1 MYDMVSAE
9 IDTDPAISAVL
20 AAAGGETMNH
30 FTFPPSFADSMAV
43 ISPTPP
49 GGEITT
55 MLLLLT
61 LPTPL
66 TFSDDDDDDA
76 TREISD
82 DDGCVKKASLDST
95 RKARTATMRRI
106 IVIANA
112 QKEVRV
118 ECECGGAEG
127 AGCGGLTCCVATI
140 ESTCRS
146 VMLVPKRAQ
155 GQICAFFP
163 GAVVW
168 GYD

>member
-82 DDGCVKKASLDST
+82 DDGCVKKASLDMDST
-95 RKARTATMRRI
+95 RKARTPTMRRI
-106 IVIANA
+106 IVILRTHRM
-112 QKEVRV
+112 EVRV
-118 ECECGGAEG
+118 ECAMWWVG
-127 AGCGGLTCCVATI
+127 
-140 ESTCRS
+140 
-146 VMLVPKRAQ
+146 
-155 GQICAFFP
+155 
-163 GAVVW
+163 
-168 GYD
+168 